1 LEVLQNDDYKPT
13 TLAAATKIAN
23 IDYIPDGVIILI
35 RFIRSDCLLDVFG
48 EKFRMLKDI
57 AYSYVRAEIVTA
69 RHCVRVYLGDEYVSS
84 FDYDLPT
91 EIT

>member
-1 LEVLQNDDYKPT
+1 MEVLQEDDYTPT
-13 TLAAATKIAN
+13 TLAAAIKIPI

-48 EKFRMLKDI
+48 ERFRVLKDI
-57 AYSYVRAEIVTA
+57 VYSYVRAEIVTA
-69 RHCVRVYLGDEYVSS
+69 SHCVRVHSGDEYVSS